1 MFLANKEDIMFEDEK
16 KKWEDQLKETVNQLN
31 NRKFEYDVNADALY
45 QQYKNIYNEQGKK
58 AMEDTMGQASAL
70 TGGYASSY
78 AQTAGQGAYNE
89 YMKGLDQL
97 VPELYQSAK
106 AQYDLEGEELT
117 KRYEYLRELLGGEG
131 VLGDATTDD
140 ITLSDDVVKN
150 LESIKDNDTL
160 ANTLDKMVENKE
172 ISESKA
178 DELYAQYVDKNEAYS
193 TTKEGNS
200 EANYLMMFRRAM
212 NSDDGAGWSLTSDGD
227 IEAPDGSVLSRKD
240 WSRLL
245 QSYGVKQSQ
254 ARGITKDL
262 VKKLE
267 SLK

>member
-58 AMEDTMGQASAL
+58 AMEDTIGQASAL

-78 AQTAGQGAYNE
+78 AQTAGQEALND
-89 YMKGLDQL
+89 YMKGLDYL
-97 VPELYQSAK
+97 APELYKTAK
-106 AQYDLEGEELT
+106 EQYDLEGEELT

-131 VLGDATTDD
+131 VLATDD

-160 ANTLDKMVENKE
+160 AVTLDKMVENKE

-227 IEAPDGSVLSRKD
+227 IEAPDGSVLSRKQ
-240 WSRLL
+240 WSKLL
-245 QSYGVKQSQ
+245 QSYGVDKSQ
-254 ARGITKDL
+254 ARKSTKDL
-262 VKKLE
+262 LEKLE

>member
-16 KKWEDQLKETVNQLN
+16 KKWEDQLKETVEQLSS
-31 NRKFEYDVNADALY
+31 RKFEYDVNADAVY
-45 QQYKNIYNEQGKK
+45 QKYKNIYNEQGKK
-58 AMEDTMGQASAL
+58 AMEDTIGQASAL

-117 KRYEYLRELLGGEG
+117 KRYEYLRELLGEE
-131 VLGDATTDD
+131 DEPA
-140 ITLSDDVVKN
+140 ILSDDVVKN
-150 LESIKDNDTL
+150 LKSIKDNDTL
-160 ANTLDKMVENKE
+160 ADTLDKMVEKKE
-172 ISESKA
+172 ISESQA

-200 EANYLMMFRRAM
+200 EINYLMMLRRAM
-212 NSDDGAGWSLTSDGD
+212 NSNDGAGWSLTSDGD

>member
-117 KRYEYLRELLGGEG
+117 KRYEYIRELLGGEG

-140 ITLSDDVVKN
+140 ITLSDDVVKT
-150 LESIKDNDTL
+150 LESVKDNEE
-160 ANTLDKMVENKE
+160 LDKVLIKMFEEGQITKSQGDALAEKYADDNEVYSPN
-172 ISESKA
+172 ISGGK
-178 DELYAQYVDKNEAYS
+178 DI
-193 TTKEGNS
+193 
-200 EANYLMMFRRAM
+200 NYLMMLRRALT
-212 NSDDGAGWSLTSDGD
+212 STDGAGWSLTSDGD

-240 WSRLL
+240 WSRLF
-245 QSYGVKQSQ
+245 QSTGMSQKQ
-254 ARGITKDL
+254 ARQTTKDL
-262 VKKLE
+262 LKKLE